1 MKNRAAIT
9 SGLCRL
15 LRLGLSR
22 AAACDRLKIN
32 VQTFANWFNSDFNF
46 SVSIKSA
53 EAEFVEIRVKRI
65 EQAAKAGAWQA
76 DAWALERRRPE
87 AYGRNS
93 VLTAEQ
99 FVQAALENLGLM
111 IRDNPEAQKQF
122 QALQE
127 TIGKDLAARR
137 ERKALKAAK
146 LDPAGNPAKNEP
158 MQK

>member
-22 AAACDRLKIN
+22 AAACDHLEVDRA
-32 VQTFANWFNSDFNF
+32 TFYRWFNSTPQFATA
-46 SVSIKSA
+46 IKKA
-53 EAEFVEIRVKRI
+53 EAQFVTDQVELIVN
-65 EQAAKAGAWQA
+65 AAEAGTWTAAAWL
-76 DAWALERRRPE
+76 LERRRPE
-87 AYGRNS
+87 EYGRNS

-122 QALQE
+122 SALQE

-137 ERKALKAAK
+137 ERKALRAAK
-146 LDPAGNPAKNEP
+146 LEPEKNIAP
-158 MQK
+158 DVK

>member
-22 AAACDRLKIN
+22 KAACDRLQTNI
-32 VQTFANWFNSDFNF
+32 QTFANWFNSDVKF
-46 SVSIKSA
+46 SDSIKRA
-53 EAEFVEIRVKRI
+53 EAQFVSDQVALIHK
-65 EQAAKAGAWQA
+65 AAKAGTWTAAAWL
-76 DAWALERRRPE
+76 LERRRPE
-87 AYGRNS
+87 EYGRNS

-146 LDPAGNPAKNEP
+146 LEPEKNVAPDAK
-158 MQK
+158 

>member
-22 AAACDRLKIN
+22 TAACDCVEIDRS
-32 VQTFANWFNSDFNF
+32 TFFRWCNEMPHFAT
-46 SVSIKSA
+46 SIKRA
-53 EAEFVEIRVKRI
+53 ESLFVSDKVELINK
-65 EQAAKAGAWQA
+65 AAKAGTWTAAAWL
-76 DAWALERRRPE
+76 LERRRPE
-87 AYGRNS
+87 EYGRNS

-122 QALQE
+122 AALQE
-127 TIGKDLAARR
+127 TIGKDLAARK

-146 LDPAGNPAKNEP
+146 LEPEKNIAPDAK
-158 MQK
+158 

>member
-15 LRLGLSR
+15 LRHGLSR
-22 AAACDRLKIN
+22 QAACDALGMNRFTFYDWFGKDSHF
-32 VQTFANWFNSDFNF
+32 QTA
-46 SVSIKSA
+46 IKKA
-53 EAEFVEIRVKRI
+53 EGRFVTDQVALIVK
-65 EQAAKAGAWQA
+65 AAKAGTWTAAAWL
-76 DAWALERRRPE
+76 LERRRPE
-87 AYGRNS
+87 EYGRNS

-122 QALQE
+122 AALQE
-127 TIGKDLAARR
+127 TFGKDLAARR

-146 LDPAGNPAKNEP
+146 LEPEKNIAP
-158 MQK
+158 DVK

>member
-1 MKNRAAIT
+1 MKNRTEIT

-22 AAACDRLKIN
+22 TAACDRLKIDRG
-32 VQTFANWFNSDFNF
+32 TLANWFHTDPHF
-46 SVSIKSA
+46 SAAIKCA

-65 EQAAKAGAWQA
+65 EKAAEAGAWQA

-87 AYGRNS
+87 EYGRNS

-111 IRDNPEAQKQF
+111 IRDNPEAKKQF

-146 LDPAGNPAKNEP
+146 LEPEKNIAP
-158 MQK
+158 DVK